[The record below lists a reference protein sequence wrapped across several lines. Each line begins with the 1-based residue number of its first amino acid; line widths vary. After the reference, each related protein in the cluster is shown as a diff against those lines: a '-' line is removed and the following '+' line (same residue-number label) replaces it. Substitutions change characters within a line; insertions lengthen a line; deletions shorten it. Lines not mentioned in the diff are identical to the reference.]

1 MNDKKKCVA
10 SKSLINTIDIQGNTK
25 NNILFLVTVVTVVF
39 NAEKYLEDTIQSVIN
54 QSNQNIE
61 YIIIDGGSTD
71 GTVDIIKKY
80 QDRIK
85 YWVSEADRGIY
96 DAMNKGWSAAEDD
109 SYILFLGAGDRI
121 EQLPD
126 LSKHDGCKSIFGNVK
141 LGSDRLYRSTADF
154 RIRLGNTLHH
164 QALLIHKS
172 VHINPPFNLAY
183 KAYADYEFNVRLYNQ
198 GVKFIFDDSFLSY
211 ALPGGLTEK
220 FHTEESQLIIRNNF
234 GNFWKLMSSLYYQY
248 QNTRYGF
255 K

>member
-1 MNDKKKCVA
+1 M
-10 SKSLINTIDIQGNTK
+10 GNNK
-25 NNILFLVTVVTVVF
+25 FPLVTIITVTF
-39 NAEKYLEDTIQSVIN
+39 NTEKYLESTIQSVIN
-54 QSNQNIE
+54 QTYENIQ

-80 QDRIK
+80 QDLIK
-85 YWVSEADRGIY
+85 YWVSETDGGIY

-109 SYILFLGAGDRI
+109 SYILFLGAGDRV

-126 LSKHDGCKSIFGNVK
+126 LSKYEGCKSIFGNVN
-141 LGSDRLYRSTADF
+141 LGNNRLYRSTADF

-172 VHINPPFNLAY
+172 IHTDPPFNLAY
-183 KAYADYEFNVRLYNQ
+183 KAYADYEFNARLYNQ
-198 GVKFIFDDSFLSY
+198 GVEFIFDNSFLSY

-220 FHTEESQLIIRNNF
+220 FHLEESQLIIRNNF
-234 GNFWKLMSSLYYQY
+234 GRFWEIASTVYYQY
-248 QNTRYGF
+248 QNMRYGS